1 MKKTMLSFAALVSF
15 AAAAFAGGDGWL
27 TSYDEALATAAKENR
42 PILVDFTGSD
52 WCGWCIK
59 LDKDT
64 FSKPEWASFAKDNVV
79 LLKVDFPQRKQ
90 LAAEQQKANDAL
102 QQKFGVQGFPTL
114 VLLNS
119 KGKEIARNSGYL
131 PGGPDALI
139 AWIKSK
145 TK

>member
-1 MKKTMLSFAALVSF
+1 MKKTMLSFAALVAF

-27 TSYDEALATAAKENR
+27 TSYDEALAAAAKENR

-90 LAAEQQKANDAL
+90 LTAEQQKANDAL
-102 QQKFGVQGFPTL
+102 QQKYGVQGFPTL